1 MDRKMHRKNGS
12 DKAFY
17 FKQFHIHHDR
27 CGMKVGTD
35 GVLLGSWAD
44 ISNKKKILDIGT
56 GSGVIALM
64 LAQRSSSDAIIDAV
78 EINGQAFEQACENV
92 AISPWPK
99 KIKMSHSS
107 IQNFEIETNYDLI
120 VCNPP
125 YFIKSLKPT
134 DQNRAQSRHAT
145 DLTYP
150 DLIASA
156 KRLLA
161 PNGILSIV
169 LPIREST
176 EFSKEAGRLS
186 FFTKRKCSIRT
197 KSAKPIDRILMEFS
211 PGRSV
216 VNEVNEL
223 TIQNEKGEWTKSYLE
238 LVSPFYLWG

>member
-1 MDRKMHRKNGS
+1 MHRKNGS

-56 GSGVIALM
+56 GSGLIALM
-64 LAQRSSSDAIIDAV
+64 LAQRSSSDTFIDGV

-92 AISPWPK
+92 AISPWPT
-99 KIKMSHSS
+99 KIKLTHSS
-107 IQNFEIETNYDLI
+107 IQNFEVETNYDLV

-134 DQNRAQSRHAT
+134 DQNRAQSRHTT

-150 DLIASA
+150 DLIASS
-156 KRLLA
+156 KRLIA
-161 PNGILSIV
+161 PNGILSVV
-169 LPIREST
+169 LPNREAV
-176 EFSKEAGRLS
+176 EFSKEAGRQSL
-186 FFTKRKCSIRT
+186 FTKSKCSVRT
-197 KSAKPIDRILMEFS
+197 KSGKPIDRVLIEFS
-211 PGRSV
+211 QGSPGII
-216 VNEVNEL
+216 EVKEI

-238 LVSPFYLWG
+238 LVSPFYPWA

>member
-1 MDRKMHRKNGS
+1 MHRKNGS

-56 GSGVIALM
+56 GSGLIALM
-64 LAQRSSSDAIIDAV
+64 LAQRSSSDTTIDGV

-92 AISPWPK
+92 ANSPWRT
-99 KIKMSHSS
+99 KIKLSHSS
-107 IQNFEIETNYDLI
+107 IQNFEVETNYDLV

-134 DQNRAQSRHAT
+134 DQNRVQSRHAT

-150 DLIASA
+150 DLIAST
-156 KRLLA
+156 KRLIA
-161 PNGILSIV
+161 PNGTLNIV

-176 EFSKEAGRLS
+176 EFRKEAGRLG
-186 FFTKRKCSIRT
+186 FFTKRKCSVRT
-197 KSAKPIDRILMEFS
+197 KFGKPIDRVLMEFS
-211 PGRSV
+211 HGSSD
-216 VNEVNEL
+216 VNKVEEL
-223 TIQNEKGEWTKSYLE
+223 TIQNEKGEWTESYLE